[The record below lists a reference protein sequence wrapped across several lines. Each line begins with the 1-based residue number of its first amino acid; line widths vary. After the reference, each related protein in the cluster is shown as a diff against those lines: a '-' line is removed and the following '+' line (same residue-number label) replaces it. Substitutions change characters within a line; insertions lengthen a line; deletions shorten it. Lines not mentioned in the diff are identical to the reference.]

1 MNQHSNR
8 IRTRLTHCL
17 HRFYSIHHL
26 LLYWLLSATS
36 LASNSILSC
45 FCLWW
50 GNWLTVSLAPLS
62 SSFQWGLSTER
73 YRQEI
78 AGREEREDEV
88 FLPLPPASWVAQ
100 HPRLTPWLDCR
111 GLSIAFLWELCFYRS
126 APYRSPSQPPPSVA
140 APSGGSLLS
149 SSHQAPGTPVPSSSP
164 FLQSLQQLPPLPVLE
179 KDLMLIN
186 FSSKPQWICLLFPAG
201 PWHI

>member
-26 LLYWLLSATS
+26 QLYWLLSATS

-45 FCLWW
+45 FCLWL

-62 SSFQWGLSTER
+62 SSFQWGLSSER
-73 YRQEI
+73 YRQDI

-88 FLPLPPASWVAQ
+88 FLPLPPTSWVAQ

-111 GLSIAFLWELCFYRS
+111 GLSL
-126 APYRSPSQPPPSVA
+126 SPSCGSSVFIGSPA
-140 APSGGSLLS
+140 TGAPLTPHLGGSLLS

-164 FLQSLQQLPPLPVLE
+164 FSSSRHCQSLR
-179 KDLMLIN
+179 KI
-186 FSSKPQWICLLFPAG
+186 SC
-201 PWHI
+201 